1 MEKLNAPSIPVGLV
15 YTLLIIT
22 LLFFVYMALPK
33 SWEEA
38 TTIKKDGTLA
48 LSKEWAETIDKKK
61 DQYAYHDLYQL
72 IAAENG
78 YYSCKH
84 CPTGKFYL
92 KVGEVYRYGTTGI
105 GQEGRGYNKSWLDKN
120 FLNYVHILTADLA
133 TIKSEEIVLI
143 GGYALFPEN
152 LKRPLVGSNIA
163 KPYWYRLVLPPGNN
177 SLD

>member
-38 TTIKKDGTLA
+38 TTVKKDGTLA
-48 LSKEWAETIDKKK
+48 LSKEWAETIDRKK

-72 IAAENG
+72 IAAKNG

-105 GQEGRGYNKSWLDKN
+105 GQEGRGYSEEWLNDHL
-120 FLNYVHILTADLA
+120 LNYVIIMTGDIAI
-133 TIKSEEIVLI
+133 IKTQEAILI
-143 GGYALFPEN
+143 GSYAIFPEN
-152 LKRPLVGSNIA
+152 LNRPLFKTAGA
-163 KPYWYRLVLPPGNN
+163 KDYWYRLVLPPGNQR
-177 SLD
+177 LD